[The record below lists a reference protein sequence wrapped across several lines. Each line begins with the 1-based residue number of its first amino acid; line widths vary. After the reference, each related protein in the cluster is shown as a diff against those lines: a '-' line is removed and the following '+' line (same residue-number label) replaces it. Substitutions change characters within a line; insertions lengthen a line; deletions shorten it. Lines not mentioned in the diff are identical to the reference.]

1 MPADL
6 IHQMQKDA
14 GVRQKMFQEIFLTPV
29 GKAVLAYLKKR
40 FDVAVVDVNNP
51 YHVYYRLGRLDA
63 VKSIEHLV
71 YKENERKEN
80 DTK

>member
-1 MPADL
+1 MLSDL
-6 IHQMQKDA
+6 MEKMQKDSR
-14 GVRQKMFQEIFLTPV
+14 VRQKMFREIFLTPV

-63 VKSIEHLV
+63 IKSIEHLV
-71 YKENERKEN
+71 YKDNERKEY

>member
-1 MPADL
+1 MPSDL
-6 IHQMQKDA
+6 IDKMQKDA
-14 GVRQKMFQEIFLTPV
+14 GLRQKMFQEVFLTPV
-29 GKAVLAYLKKR
+29 GKAILAYLKKR

-63 VKSIEHLV
+63 IKLVERIV